1 MQTELADANTL
12 LKTARREAHELP
24 QVRHALKVAQ
34 EAEAAA
40 RQASESKDPVQEEL
54 QASKVELE
62 AELLTSRQEL
72 ERVAGE
78 LKFAQQESS
87 AA

>member
-54 QASKVELE
+54 QARAPALSNALTLRRHQVLE
-62 AELLTSRQEL
+62 
-72 ERVAGE
+72 GP
-78 LKFAQQESS
+78 
-87 AA
+87 AAVDVVVDV